1 MSYPM
6 PQAGGPEWQYCVI
19 NGRSLNA
26 QDLDRQCNG
35 LGAQGWE
42 LVAVIPVSRHLF
54 SDSSNTS
61 GVRLFFK
68 RRIR

>member
-19 NGRSLNA
+19 NGKSLDA
-26 QDLDRQCNG
+26 QELDRQCNG

-61 GVRLFFK
+61 GVRMFFK